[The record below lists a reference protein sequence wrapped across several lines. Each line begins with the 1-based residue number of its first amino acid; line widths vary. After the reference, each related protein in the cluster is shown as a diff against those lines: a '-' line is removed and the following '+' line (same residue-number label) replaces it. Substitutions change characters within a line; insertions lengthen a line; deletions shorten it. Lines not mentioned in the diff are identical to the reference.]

1 MPIIAL
7 EGMQFFAHHGVY
19 AYEQEHG
26 NTFVVDIW
34 LDLGVTSLPDSDE
47 IKDAIDYTLIYQAA
61 ADAMK
66 ERVDLLETLVLRMAK
81 GLKELI
87 PEWDSAR
94 IRVSKMDPP
103 VEGIAARSYV
113 EETFHREK

>member
-34 LDLGVTSLPDSDE
+34 LDLGETKLPDSDE
-47 IKDAIDYTLIYQAA
+47 IGDAVDYTLIYKAA
-61 ADAMK
+61 ADAMN
-66 ERVDLLETLVLRMAK
+66 ERVDLLETLVLRMAG
-81 GLKELI
+81 GLERLI
-87 PEWDSAR
+87 PEWHSAR

-103 VEGIAARSYV
+103 VEGIAVRSYV
-113 EETFHREK
+113 EETFRR

>member
-7 EGMQFFAHHGVY
+7 EGMQFFAHHGLY

-26 NTFVVDIW
+26 NTFMVDVW
-34 LDLGVTSLPDSDE
+34 LDLGETALPDSDE
-47 IKDAIDYTLIYQAA
+47 VSDAVDYTLIYQAA

-66 ERVDLLETLVLRMAK
+66 VRVNLLETLVLRISQ
-81 GLKELI
+81 GLESLI
-87 PEWDSAR
+87 PHWKSVR

-113 EETFHREK
+113 EETFHRKG